1 MNFQLFHQISFWMMY
16 ACLGAAIFVA
26 VERVIVYLHTV
37 REAEALEAWMAEQ
50 STPLADALGTLSGK
64 GIPSVTLEPIA
75 RARANGAARE
85 TLENASQ
92 AAYLDGK
99 SRLNRHLWILDTVV
113 TAAPLLGLLGTILG
127 IIETFSALASNGV
140 SDPKGVSAGIG
151 TALFA
156 TALGISVALIV
167 VVMLNHF
174 HDKVDR
180 LGDRL
185 KILILHAVDHA

>member
-1 MNFQLFHQISFWMMY
+1 M
-16 ACLGAAIFVA
+16 
-26 VERVIVYLHTV
+26 
-37 REAEALEAWMAEQ
+37 
-50 STPLADALGTLSGK
+50 
-64 GIPSVTLEPIA
+64 
-75 RARANGAARE
+75 
-85 TLENASQ
+85 
-92 AAYLDGK
+92 
-99 SRLNRHLWILDTVV
+99 
-113 TAAPLLGLLGTILG
+113 
-127 IIETFSALASNGV
+127 